1 MNTKKKKNKRKVS
14 TDLYNNNKK
23 LVVVSRVVTI
33 LFSLTIIYP
42 IIFIVLVSFKNNQEF
57 YSNIWGLPEVFRW
70 SNYEYAWKE
79 GNIGKYASNSMIVT
93 LTAVIGSVVFSAP
106 SGYALS
112 KLGIPK
118 SKTIMS
124 VLLALN
130 FIPNVA
136 VFIPLY
142 TQLIKMHLNKTL
154 YMLIFPNLVWQIP
167 FSIYIFKN
175 FFDSIPSALIEA
187 ARIDGS
193 SEFTIFFRVIMPNV
207 RPAFATV
214 MVFNFINI
222 WGEYIWASVAASSTT
237 SIQTIPVGLLYFRG
251 EYGIQWGPFAAA
263 IVVIVIPL
271 LIVFIYLQKYFI
283 QGLTA
288 GAVKG

>member
-1 MNTKKKKNKRKVS
+1 MSTDKKNKRVLR
-14 TDLYNNNKK
+14 TGLYESNRK
-23 LVVVSRVVTI
+23 LVIASRIVTVVFALSIV
-33 LFSLTIIYP
+33 YP
-42 IIFIVLVSFKNNQEF
+42 IIFIFLVSFKNNQEF
-57 YSNIWGLPEVFRW
+57 YSNIWGMPEQFRW

-79 GNIGKYASNSMIVT
+79 GNIGKYAVNSLIVT
-93 LTAVIGSVVFSAP
+93 LTAVFGSVVFSAP
-106 SGYALS
+106 AGYALS

-118 SKTIMS
+118 SKGIMS

-167 FSIYIFKN
+167 FSIYIFKK

-187 ARIDGS
+187 ARIDGG
-193 SEFTIFFRVIMPNV
+193 SEFTIFSRVIMPNV

-214 MVFNFINI
+214 MVFNFINT

-237 SIQTIPVGLLYFRG
+237 SIQTLPVGLLYFRG

-263 IVVIVIPL
+263 IVIIVIPL
-271 LIVFIYLQKYFI
+271 LAVFIYLQKYFI